1 MRHQGYWIKKIVFGL
16 VCLAVVLFL
25 VAPVFFLVLAS
36 FSSEEYM
43 TIYSKAWSLRWY
55 EKFFSDRGYMDSFRL
70 SIRLAVTTTAIALT
84 LGTTAAYG
92 IDRSPWKGFFLSVLL
107 SPIMVPSIIIGISLL
122 QFFAFVGLVKGFV
135 SLLAGH
141 VLWAT
146 PYVVRT
152 VSAALYRF
160 DVTLEEAALM
170 AGANRPKTFWYVTL
184 PILRPALLAGGC
196 FAFIVSF
203 GNTSISMFLT
213 SAGFT
218 TLPIRVF
225 AAAEFS
231 PDPIIAAISV
241 VIVSVTLV
249 TMLVVE
255 KFAGI
260 DRMFG

>member
-1 MRHQGYWIKKIVFGL
+1 MIVLYLLAPL
-16 VCLAVVLFL
+16 VFL
-25 VAPVFFLVLAS
+25 VIAS

-43 TIYSKAWSLRWY
+43 TISTKAWSLQWY
-55 EKFFSDRGYMDSFRL
+55 EKFFANRGYVDSFKISLQLAL
-70 SIRLAVTTTAIALT
+70 STTVLALA
-84 LGTTAAYG
+84 LGTASAYG
-92 IDRSPWKGFFLSVLL
+92 IDRSPWKGVLLSFLL

-122 QFFAFVGLVKGFV
+122 QFFAFLGLAKGFTT
-135 SLLAGH
+135 LLAGH

-170 AGANRPKTFWYVTL
+170 SGADKIKTFRYITL

-203 GNTSISMFLT
+203 GNMSISMFLT

-241 VIVSVTLV
+241 IIVVVTLV
-249 TMLVVE
+249 TMLIVE